1 MHQILHIMQLVL
13 ARATDCV
20 GHEKLTALSG
30 YFTEK
35 KKWFQL
41 KQRVYSPGVEHL
53 TVIYINPF
61 LKGEILFSAS
71 EML

>member
-1 MHQILHIMQLVL
+1 MHQILHIVQLVL

-35 KKWFQL
+35 KSGF
-41 KQRVYSPGVEHL
+41 
-53 TVIYINPF
+53 N
-61 LKGEILFSAS
+61 
-71 EML
+71 